1 MSGIPPGGEGGGWCE
16 GRWCEER
23 ARVPYITTGRGR
35 VGRAGVHG
43 GQRRE
48 GSVLTQASCGNGAGP
63 GAAGRRA
70 VSNTAPPRMRC
81 H

>member
-1 MSGIPPGGEGGGWCE
+1 MMRLVQDGGHGREGLGPL
-16 GRWCEER
+16 
-23 ARVPYITTGRGR
+23 VTTGRAKAGAGGCGQR
-35 VGRAGVHG
+35 ARRAGVW
-43 GQRRE
+43 
-48 GSVLTQASCGNGAGP
+48 VLTQASVGAGAGP